1 MKKNKWVPLLGIAAL
16 LSVNGACCKSKSP
29 RIDVKKYTESA
40 ARQTAGLY
48 DKLMATGERKSPQ
61 NFQNGV
67 NRYCAYE
74 GWISGFFPGSLW
86 FLYELTG
93 DPQWK
98 TRASEQTERLER
110 IKNLTSDHDI
120 GFRMG
125 CSYGNGYRIT
135 GDPAYRDVLIQ
146 SARSLA
152 TRFQPE
158 AGVIM
163 SWNPNK
169 RWKCPVIIDNMMNLE
184 LLFNAAI
191 YSGDSSFYKIA
202 VSHADKTLE
211 NHYRADHSSFHVV
224 DYDPQTGA
232 VRMKNTAQGYAD
244 GSAWA
249 RGQAMGTVRIR
260 DLLPV
265 HRKRTLFTAG
275 RSDCRLYSESSAP
288 AGRHDPL
295 LGFRRSEHS
304 GRTARRFGRSHRRFG
319 SVRTRFVQ
327 RPEVCR
333 RGRPDAGFALIGQLY
348 GPCRGKRKFYP
359 DAFGG

>member
-163 SWNPNK
+163 SWNPK
-169 RWKCPVIIDNMMNLE
+169 
-184 LLFNAAI
+184 
-191 YSGDSSFYKIA
+191 Y
-202 VSHADKTLE
+202 
-211 NHYRADHSSFHVV
+211 
-224 DYDPQTGA
+224 
-232 VRMKNTAQGYAD
+232 QGY
-244 GSAWA
+244 
-249 RGQAMGTVRIR
+249 R
-260 DLLPV
+260 
-265 HRKRTLFTAG
+265 
-275 RSDCRLYSESSAP
+275 P
-288 AGRHDPL
+288 AG
-295 LGFRRSEHS
+295 
-304 GRTARRFGRSHRRFG
+304 AI
-319 SVRTRFVQ
+319 Q
-327 RPEVCR
+327 
-333 RGRPDAGFALIGQLY
+333 
-348 GPCRGKRKFYP
+348 
-359 DAFGG
+359 